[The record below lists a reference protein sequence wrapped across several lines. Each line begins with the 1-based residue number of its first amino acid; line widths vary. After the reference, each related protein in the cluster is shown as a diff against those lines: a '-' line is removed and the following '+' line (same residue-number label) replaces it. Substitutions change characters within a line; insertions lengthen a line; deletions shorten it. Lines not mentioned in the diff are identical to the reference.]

1 MISRSA
7 PLRSAGCQTCCI
19 ADFQIGES
27 SELADRAGCES
38 RAAAAAETDPALR
51 PRARTALTRRDF
63 IKTTALSAAVGFYAR
78 PAAAAPPSP
87 LKLTTLVDVNVT
99 LGRWPFRRLPLDE
112 TPALAAK
119 LRQHGV
125 AQAWAGS
132 FDGLLHKNLAA
143 ANARLAAECR
153 KHGRGLLVPFG
164 SVNPTLPDW
173 EEDLRRCAEVHGMPG
188 VRLHPN
194 YHGYPLDAP
203 AFARLLAL
211 AAERHL
217 LVQLVADME
226 DERMQHRLARVPH
239 LDAKLLPGLLRPHA
253 GLRLVLLN
261 WSRSVNLSLVKP
273 LADRGVSFDIA
284 TLENVGGVANLIQQ
298 ISAERVL
305 FGSHAPFFYFESSL
319 FKLKESALPVEQS
332 LAVRTSNA
340 RRLLAPG
347 G

>member
-1 MISRSA
+1 MISRPA
-7 PLRSAGCQTCCI
+7 PDRSAGCQTCCV
-19 ADFQIGES
+19 ADFQIGGS
-27 SELADRAGCES
+27 SELADRADCES
-38 RAAAAAETDPALR
+38 REAAAAEADRALR

-63 IKTTALSAAVGFYAR
+63 IKTTALSAAVGFCAR
-78 PAAAAPPSP
+78 PAAAAPLSP
-87 LKLTTLVDVNVT
+87 HKLTTLIDVNVT

-112 TPALAAK
+112 TPALVAK

-125 AQAWAGS
+125 TQSWAGT
-132 FDGLLHKNLAA
+132 FDGLLHKDLAA

-188 VRLHPN
+188 IRLHPN
-194 YHGYPLDAP
+194 YHGYTLDNP
-203 AFARLLAL
+203 AFAKLLSL
-211 AAERHL
+211 AAERRL

-226 DERMQHRLARVPH
+226 DERMQHRLARVPR
-239 LDAKLLPGLLRPHA
+239 LDAKPLPGLLKPLP

-261 WSRSVNLSLVKP
+261 WSRSVNAGMAKP
-273 LADRGVSFDIA
+273 LAHAGVSFDIA
-284 TLENVGGVANLIQQ
+284 TLESVGGVANLIQQ

-305 FGSHAPFFYFESSL
+305 FGSHSPFFYFESSL
-319 FKLKESALPVEQS
+319 LKLKESALPVEQS

-340 RRLLAPG
+340 RRLLAKA
-347 G
+347 